1 MRDGAVTARRLLPC
15 LLATGLLPAVAG
27 AEALSF
33 GASLREKI
41 EHVSDNRLGAGG
53 ETDTVFQHR
62 LLGHADWRPQA
73 SLRAFVQLGAYAQ
86 NGRNDGPSPVDDSA
100 PDLHQGFLVWRPR
113 SDLRITAGRQEW
125 LLGSGR
131 LLALRDGPNIR
142 RAFDGLD
149 VEAGLGAAT
158 LRVLAGRPV
167 LNRDG
172 DFDDRGHPAQR
183 LTAMQLTRP
192 LSKTLQLELYAL
204 DYTRDNAR
212 FASGSGNEER
222 QSWGTR
228 LHGGHGALTLN
239 SEAVW
244 QTGRWQDERI
254 RAWTVANDIG
264 WHLPRLPWQPRLGL
278 KADLASGDGTPGD
291 GRLNTFNALYP
302 NPSYFSDAGFIAPAN
317 LIDVQ
322 PGLTLTPRADI
333 SFQAGWNLL
342 WKHRRE
348 DAVYTSPVPL
358 NPIAGTAGSDRF
370 IGQQLQLAGTWQAS
384 DMLRLQASYVRFQP
398 GAALDGLQDDGIDY
412 LQTAITLTF

>member
-1 MRDGAVTARRLLPC
+1 MRDGAMAARLLSAC
-15 LLATGLLPAVAG
+15 LLATVMVPAPA
-27 AEALSF
+27 AADTLSL

-41 EHVSDNRLGAGG
+41 EHVSDNQLGADGNA
-53 ETDTVFQHR
+53 DTIFQHR
-62 LLGHADWRPQA
+62 LLLHADWRPQA
-73 SLRAFVQLGAYAQ
+73 TLRTFVQIGAYAQ
-86 NGRNDGPSPVDDSA
+86 NGRDGGSSPVDTSA
-100 PDLHQGFLVWRPR
+100 PDWHQGFLVWRPR
-113 SDLRITAGRQEW
+113 NDLRVTAGRQEW

-149 VEAGLGAAT
+149 AEAGLGEAT

-172 DFDDRGHPAQR
+172 DFDDRAHPGQR

-192 LSKTLQLELYAL
+192 LPGTLRLDLYAL
-204 DYTRDNAR
+204 DYARDNAR

-222 QSWGTR
+222 QSWGAR
-228 LHGGHGALTLN
+228 LHGRHGALTLN

-264 WHLPRLPWQPRLGL
+264 WHPANLPWQARLGL
-278 KADLASGDGTPGD
+278 KADLASGDGNPAD
-291 GRLNTFNALYP
+291 GRLQTFNALYP

-322 PGLTLTPRADI
+322 PGLTLTPHADI
-333 SFQAGWNLL
+333 SLQAGWNLL
-342 WKHRRE
+342 WKHRRQ

-384 DMLRLQASYVRFQP
+384 DNLRLQASYVRFQP